1 MNLQQFS
8 NTAQP
13 IDPSQL
19 QQQLAAL
26 GYQEG
31 EKVYLRAFFPSSDP
45 RKSKDKGRKAEATNI
60 HELVEI
66 AGQFQT
72 EGRGTYFVVNGG
84 GHTDKD
90 VWQTRA
96 IFYEHD
102 NLDKATQL
110 ELWKGLGLPE
120 PTLQIDTGGKSIH
133 SYWVFDESV
142 AVEKWRSLQTDL
154 LEFADG
160 DRSLK
165 NPSRVMRLAGAWHS
179 SGKQSLIISNSGNRY
194 SYEDLRAIVPAT
206 AKTEPTLFQT
216 KPQSQNETS
225 ASDLPETYEDITLP
239 VPASI
244 PLEACLAKVS
254 RDLLNGV
261 SEGGRNVAG
270 HQLACDLI
278 GTANYLR
285 AIGQRFDGDAE
296 SLFQDFGNRC
306 NPALDGS
313 ELAAIWKSADS
324 KKPSPACKSEGVDN
338 CVRGHYWNQ
347 IRPTAINQSYS
358 RGAAIVKTQKLPLK
372 EAADRARSILK
383 SGKNELAINIE
394 LEEVRQ
400 LVGMKDYAWED
411 KIIKPLKREMDK
423 ERFKLELLALL
434 QMEDTVERCRQIALI
449 APKYCMSA
457 GSLKEAMAAMRSR
470 TQTAEIEVLTFD
482 ELLASETEAMEWL
495 VQELLPRG
503 ETVLFIALPK
513 VGKSKA
519 SVDLAFCV
527 ATGESRFLGREVRQG
542 KVLLISPDASKQ
554 SLKHEMLK
562 RGFRS
567 QDGKNIRIM
576 PRWSIDQMS
585 VLEQQLEDFRPDLV
599 IIDSLKKITA
609 GKEISENSAEFA
621 DNIIALNDMLGR
633 YRAAGI
639 LVHHASKSNDTVG
652 VAKARGSTAIVGACW
667 GVWDLERIPKPDPNN
682 KKKMLADPKCPKRIF
697 TATSRD
703 SEGTS
708 LNIEFNAE
716 NNSFDFISEVG
727 VDEAEAQQQQTYRER
742 ILGVLKKNQQPLSG
756 PALME
761 LMGVGKE
768 QRGSIY
774 SELGRMESKRIISS
788 KPAPGDKRYNLYSL
802 PDFEKIGTNGTVP
815 IKTEISLPPPPPT
828 PTVSNAD
835 YVPETITQHGLDNSQ
850 QNSQQIVSSFDDCDS
865 SEIAE
870 NHIPQNL
877 DPIVSSL
884 QLAQGGGGGECL
896 SSQKTGTP
904 LKTESAHSVEPIVP
918 SEPEPSAPP
927 AIGSSHKDLNPGDRV
942 VITEHGNIHNGQKGK
957 IIDIS
962 YGSKANDYQIKLD
975 KVSHN
980 HHVVV
985 IEVSHTAPTPS
996 LMRLKSEGQPKK
1008 P

>member
-13 IDPSQL
+13 IDPSQV

-102 NLDKATQL
+102 NLEQATQL

-133 SYWVFDESV
+133 SYWVFDEFV
-142 AVEKWRSLQTDL
+142 AVENWRSLQTDL

-160 DRSLK
+160 DRALK

-239 VPASI
+239 VPASV

-285 AIGQRFDGDAE
+285 AIGQRFDGDTE

-313 ELAAIWKSADS
+313 ELADIWKSADG

-338 CVRGHYWNQ
+338 CVRGYYWNQ
-347 IRPTAINQSYS
+347 IRPQAINQSYS
-358 RGAAIVKTQKLPLK
+358 RAEAIVKTQKITIEEAVAQARIVLK
-372 EAADRARSILK
+372 TATDEISA
-383 SGKNELAINIE
+383 NIK
-394 LEEVRQ
+394 LEKIRQ
-400 LVGMKDYAWED
+400 KLGMSDYSWEH
-411 KIIKPLKREMDK
+411 KIIKPLRRDMDA
-423 ERFKLELLALL
+423 ERFKLELLGLL
-434 QMEDTVERCRQIALI
+434 QMEDKVERIRQIALL
-449 APKYCMSA
+449 APKYSMGAS
-457 GSLKEAMAAMRSR
+457 SLKEAMAAMKQR
-470 TQTAEIEVLTFD
+470 TQTTEIEGSMSLDDLFA
-482 ELLASETEAMEWL
+482 ESSEAMEWL
-495 VQELLPRG
+495 VPGLLPVG
-503 ETVLFIALPK
+503 ETVMLCALPK
-513 VGKSKA
+513 VGKSKLA
-519 SVDLAFCV
+519 IDLAFCV
-527 ATGESRFLGREVRQG
+527 VTGESKFLGQDVKQG
-542 KVLLISPDASKQ
+542 KVLLITPDASKQ
-554 SLKHEMLK
+554 SLKHELTR

-567 QDGKNIRIM
+567 QDSKNLRIF
-576 PRWSIDQMS
+576 PRWNIDRMSI
-585 VLEQQLEDFRPDLV
+585 LEAELEDFRPDLV
-599 IIDSLKKITA
+599 VIDSLKKITA

-621 DNIIALNDMLGR
+621 DNIIALNDMLTR
-633 YRAAGI
+633 YRCSGI
-639 LVHHASKSNDTVG
+639 LVHHANKGADAIG
-652 VAKARGSTAIVGACW
+652 VEKVRGSTAIVGACA
-667 GVWDLERIPKPDPNN
+667 GVWMMDRIPKKDPNN
-682 KKKMLADPKCPKRIF
+682 AKKLIVDPKDPKRIF

-708 LNIEFNAE
+708 FNIEFNAE
-716 NNSFDFISEVG
+716 NNSWDFMGEIGIDSE
-727 VDEAEAQQQQTYRER
+727 EAQQQQSHRER
-742 ILGVLKKNQQPLSG
+742 ILNILRTNTRELSG
-756 PALME
+756 PEVME
-761 LMGVGKE
+761 LLGVEKP

-774 SELGRMESKRIISS
+774 SELGRMESKRIITSR
-788 KPAPGDKRYNLYSL
+788 PAPGDKRYNLYSL
-802 PDFEKIGTNGTVP
+802 PNFNQAPPTGTVP
-815 IKTEISLPPPPPT
+815 PPTPIPLPPPPPL
-828 PTVSNAD
+828 PTVPVAD
-835 YVPETITQHGLDNSQ
+835 YNSVTITQHGLENSQ
-850 QNSQQIVSSFDDCDS
+850 QNSQQIVSKFEECDS

-870 NHIPQNL
+870 NHIPQDL

-884 QLAQGGGGGECL
+884 QLAQGGGGVECL

-904 LKTESAHSVEPIVP
+904 LKTESAHSVEPIAP
-918 SEPEPSAPP
+918 SEPIAPP
-927 AIGSSHKDLNPGDRV
+927 TVAAVKKTRKEFKVGDRV
-942 VITEHGNIHNGQKGK
+942 IVAAPDNKTYKGVIGE
-957 IIDIS
+957 
-962 YGSKANDYQIKLD
+962 
-975 KVSHN
+975 
-980 HHVVV
+980 VV
-985 IEVSHTAPTPS
+985 EVSRVGGEQRCHVRFDKRVRGITANNFPTS
-996 LMRLKSEGQPKK
+996 QLMPEPAPGEVSTPKK